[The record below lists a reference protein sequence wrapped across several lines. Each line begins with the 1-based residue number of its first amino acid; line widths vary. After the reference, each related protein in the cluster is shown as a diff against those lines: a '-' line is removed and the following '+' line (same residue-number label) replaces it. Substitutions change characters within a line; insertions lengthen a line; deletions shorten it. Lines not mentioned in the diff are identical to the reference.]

1 MHRTASLK
9 CHDERASRDLNV
21 IGSGDV
27 HTLERLGKPNSPRML
42 CVLQFRVQQKR
53 VKRSQFKRG
62 LRVEGVTKTPT
73 AYGSEQRDN
82 GIKHHIV
89 QILRV
94 RIHGCHETQSFR
106 LYFGT
111 LGQET
116 VTGDLSKSA
125 QDLLPEKGH
134 GTSTVDRLHQRR
146 NNLEQRALGQR
157 QLQRRE
163 KLYLHQRC
171 CMRSTFCVVTTK
183 S

>member
-1 MHRTASLK
+1 MVLPDTHRASYCKSEVSL
-9 CHDERASRDLNV
+9 ERASRELNV

-42 CVLQFRVQQKR
+42 CVLQFCVQQKR

-62 LRVEGVTKTPT
+62 LRVECVTKTPT
-73 AYGSEQRDN
+73 AYGSEQRDS
-82 GIKHHIV
+82 GIKTSH
-89 QILRV
+89 RADSSGPF
-94 RIHGCHETQSFR
+94 HGCHETQSLR

-163 KLYLHQRC
+163 KLYLH
-171 CMRSTFCVVTTK
+171 
-183 S
+183 